1 MGVQGFSTFIKK
13 KTPKV
18 GVVIDLLYESKKK
31 NILIGI
37 DGSSFIFYVVNQ
49 ISKMNS
55 LILFKNYIVEFFKVL
70 KENNVQCCV
79 FVDGFNAYDK
89 VNEHEKRYIQRTQLY
104 RKCADESLLDVEC
117 KQISHYQFPHPLFSK
132 EFTTILKEMN
142 IPVFVSRFEADKDL
156 AQWAFDNQSDN
167 LLGIFSNDS
176 DFFFFDTKCYYFP
189 LDQLSFNQTSITM
202 VGYTINNISNSLF
215 IKKKKLPFLAALIG
229 NDQTKHIKGNKK
241 FGLKN
246 TQERAIYI
254 VNLVR
259 NQNCSDLVLIK
270 EVYFVTPQ
278 DVEKIK
284 NSINSYSLESI
295 ESCLKE
301 SICIDENSNS
311 KFRKSIISDINIFNN
326 QRKENEKNLE
336 DVLFSIS
343 GHTSRIYNFSKL
355 VYPPQYKTHRHC
367 FEPSNVPFQNS
378 ILHFT
383 TTLSSHLLGLLVEIP
398 DRPITKITEY
408 VTDNNNNNSSLLK
421 IEYIPNYLPYSHHQ
435 CFSDQVS
442 FNQRLFDYCKLLNSL
457 SYYYSLS
464 KSNTCPINPKSF
476 DFYNFYIITTWN
488 FILSNS
494 LKFSIKIE
502 EWMIDT
508 FIVQSLFLKN
518 NIKIDFPLQNDMFQ
532 PLYIGEFFLVTLR
545 WSLDLSDAMALPKHV
560 ISNGGN
566 GSIQPSH
573 FFETIYIHPLWRMAN
588 LNHNSRLLQNSK
600 LSITDKLK
608 CLFDKVSNL
617 FTPLIINQF
626 IFIKSQLCFQ

>member
-18 GVVIDLLYESKKK
+18 GVIIDLLHESKKK
-31 NILIGI
+31 DILIGI
-37 DGSSFIFYVVNQ
+37 DGSSFIFHVANQ

-55 LILFKNYIVEFFKVL
+55 LILFRNYMIEFFKVL
-70 KENNVQCCV
+70 KENNIQCCV
-79 FVDGFNAYDK
+79 FFDGFNAYDK
-89 VNEHEKRYIQRTQLY
+89 VNEHEKRYIQRTELY
-104 RKCADESLLDVEC
+104 RRCADQALLDVEC

-132 EFTTILKEMN
+132 EFTSILKEIN
-142 IPVFVSRFEADKDL
+142 VPVFVSKFEADKDL
-156 AQWAFDNQSDN
+156 AQWALDNQSDN

-189 LDQLSFNQTSITM
+189 LDQLSFNQNSITM
-202 VGYTINNISNSLF
+202 VGYTIDKISNSLS
-215 IKKKKLPFLAALIG
+215 IKKNKLPFLAALIG
-229 NDQTKHIKGNKK
+229 NDQTKHIRGNKR

-254 VNLVR
+254 VNLVK

-278 DVEKIK
+278 DIEKIK
-284 NSINSYSLESI
+284 NSIKNYSLESMIDNNNFLI
-295 ESCLKE
+295 E
-301 SICIDENSNS
+301 ENSKS
-311 KFRKSIISDINIFNN
+311 KFRKSIISNLNIFNN
-326 QRKENEKNLE
+326 QRKESEKNLE

-355 VYPPQYKTHRHC
+355 VYPPQYTTHRHC
-367 FEPSNVPFQNS
+367 FEPSNVSFENS

-383 TTLSSHLLGLLVEIP
+383 TTLSSHLFGLLVELP
-398 DRPITKITEY
+398 DRAITKITEF
-408 VTDNNNNNSSLLK
+408 VTDSSIQLLK
-421 IEYIPNYLPYSHHQ
+421 LQYTPDYLAYCHHQ
-435 CFSDQVS
+435 CFSNQVS

-457 SYYYSLS
+457 SYYYTLS
-464 KSNTCPINPKSF
+464 KNNTCLINPITF

-502 EWMIDT
+502 EWMVDT
-508 FIVQSLFLKN
+508 FIIQSLFLKN
-518 NIKIDFPLQNDMFQ
+518 EIKIEFPLQNDMFQ
-532 PLYIGEFFLVTLR
+532 PLYLGEFFLVTLR
-545 WSLDLSDAMALPKHV
+545 WSLDLSDAMALPKYV

-566 GSIQPSH
+566 GSIQPGH
-573 FFETIYIHPLWRMAN
+573 FFETIYIHPLWRMAISN
-588 LNHNSRLLQNSK
+588 RKNSKSLSLLQNSK

-608 CLFDKVSNL
+608 SLFDQVSNL
-617 FTPLIINQF
+617 ITPSIINQYT
-626 IFIKSQLCFQ
+626 FIKSQLCFQ